1 MDASAH
7 QFKRNVH
14 AQLGNEALQANLR
27 RFGGGFAD
35 RRRDAVGRVNDF
47 EVLRDRAAEIRA
59 EVLQNLDHWL
69 LAFEAEAQRRGT
81 HVHWAETG
89 AEANQILLD
98 IARAAGVQRVIKS
111 KSMVSEESGLNAV
124 LGAAGIEVTETD
136 LGEYILQ
143 LADEPPSHI
152 IAPAIH
158 KSRDEVSALFAQHH
172 GTPRTR
178 DIPALCEEA
187 RQHLRPRFLQAD
199 MGVSGGNFLIAQT
212 GSVAIVTNEGN
223 GRMVTTLP
231 RVHVAITGVEKV
243 LPTLDDLA
251 AILRVLPRSATGQ
264 DITNYVSLLTGVRDS
279 DASDGPQ
286 ENHVILVD
294 NGRARLLG
302 GPLHDALRCIR
313 CGACMNHCPVYQ
325 NIGGHA
331 YGWVYPGPIGAILT
345 PAFLGLDK
353 ALDLPQ
359 ASTLCAACEVV
370 CPVRIPLPELMRTLR
385 EQEMEQGLR
394 PWHERLSIRL
404 WRWLALHPRLYGFA
418 SRWGVRA
425 LRALAGRDGLLHRLP
440 GLDGWTEG
448 RDMPAPQGQTFRDQW
463 AARQAQQAQTNA
475 LLVARRQAAQA
486 GHRHD

>member
-1 MDASAH
+1 MLATSDR
-7 QFKRNVH
+7 FK
-14 AQLGNEALQANLR
+14 GNARAKLADDSLQSNLR

-35 RRRDAVGRVNDF
+35 RRRVAVGRTDDF
-47 EVLRDRAAEIRA
+47 EGLRDRAAEIRA
-59 EVLQNLDHWL
+59 EVLENLDHWL
-69 LAFEAEAQRRGT
+69 IAFEAEALRRGT
-81 HVHWAETG
+81 RVHWAETG
-89 AEANQILLD
+89 ADANRIVLE
-98 IARAAGVQRVIKS
+98 IARAASVARVVKS

-124 LGAAGIEVTETD
+124 LEGAGITVTETD

-158 KSRDEVSALFAQHH
+158 KSRDQVSDLFAAHH
-172 GTPRTR
+172 GTPRTT

-187 RQHLRPRFLQAD
+187 REQLRPRFLAAD
-199 MGVSGGNFLIAQT
+199 MGISGGNFLIAET

-231 RVHVAITGVEKV
+231 RVHVAITGIEKV

-264 DITNYVSLLTGVRDS
+264 DITNYVSVLTGTRDPG
-279 DASDGPQ
+279 ATDGPV

-294 NGRARLLG
+294 NGRSRLIG
-302 GPLHDALRCIR
+302 SDLHAALRCIR

-345 PAFLGLDK
+345 PAFLGLEK

-370 CPVRIPLPELMRTLR
+370 CPVRIPLPELMRVLR
-385 EQEMEQGLR
+385 EQEFSRGLR

-404 WRWLALHPRLYGFA
+404 WRTVALHPRLYALA
-418 SRWGVRA
+418 SRWAVR
-425 LRALAGRDGLLHRLP
+425 LLHALAGRDGMLHRLP

-448 RDMPAPQGQTFRDQW
+448 RDMPAPQGSTFRDQW
-463 AARQAQQAQTNA
+463 RK
-475 LLVARRQAAQA
+475 RRKMP
-486 GHRHD
+486 